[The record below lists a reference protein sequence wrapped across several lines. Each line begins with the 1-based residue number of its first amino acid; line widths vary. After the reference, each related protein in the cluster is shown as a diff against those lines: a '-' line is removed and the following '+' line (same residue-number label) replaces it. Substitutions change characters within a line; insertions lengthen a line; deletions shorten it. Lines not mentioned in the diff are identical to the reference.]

1 MSKYQVSL
9 NRINS
14 IDLDVVRANMGEMR
28 LGVSPYMVYDLPNL
42 EMSKD
47 LNILQEAVNKAQ
59 KYDQLTEQLGCPVEV
74 YVKLT
79 LNSKIWW
86 LDDDGK
92 LRENSYN
99 YIDDI
104 TINEEEKS
112 FAVIDYEY
120 DDDFGGGEIWK
131 TLYLKDYGKTWFL
144 KEDKSE

>member
-1 MSKYQVSL
+1 MSKYEVSL
-9 NRINS
+9 NRIRS

-47 LNILQEAVNKAQ
+47 INILQEAVNKAQ
-59 KYDQLTEQLGCPVEV
+59 KYDQLTEQLGCPIEV

-144 KEDKSE
+144 KDDKSE